1 MKVSELKQI
10 IENIVSQEV
19 RKTITEE
26 ATGKKEVYH
35 IKCEGIP
42 LATFESEQEANDALP
57 DYKDKHKDGE
67 LIIEKGVYEN
77 HEDMMNKLDEMNDQL
92 EETNDMENTQ
102 PMEGNEFSGALK
114 AAKDAGEK
122 TFSVDGKQYD
132 VEECWSKQMEEELV
146 GGQKKLDKNHNGKID
161 GQDFKIMKGQQDE
174 EECDECGSSY
184 MEEDEEGGDDF
195 EEMLRGRRRKH
206 SYVDNDEETPDEM
219 GEEKKCCEKC
229 GKEVCECGGG
239 MYESKK
245 KTLRLTET
253 ELTNLI
259 AKMVSESVPG
269 LTVTKKSF
277 DDSGKENKANL
288 SDVEKKISKSLKFD
302 GNDNPEFPKAIGK
315 GEKVARKNTPEQED
329 EIKKNFAGLENL
341 DYDIEPSEQFK
352 KRLKMAIEGDR
363 LMGNAATTE
372 KTNVIPSNGSKLGEM
387 TKDVDGNSIPTPETA
402 KKIEKQVKDR
412 QKDKD
417 NRELYPKQK
426 VPVTHGKV
434 NESKDEKLVI
444 LESEIMKMKNIFG
457 YNKKTQ

>member
-19 RKTITEE
+19 KKTIMEE

-42 LATFESEQEANDALP
+42 LATFESEKEANDALP
-57 DYKDKHKDGE
+57 DYKEKHKGGE

-77 HEDMMNKLDEMNDQL
+77 HDDMMSKLDEMNDQL
-92 EETNDMENTQ
+92 EETNDMKNTEMQ
-102 PMEGNEFSGALK
+102 PEEGNEFTGALK
-114 AAKDAGEK
+114 KAKDSGKDSFE
-122 TFSVDGKQYD
+122 VDGKEYD
-132 VEECWSKQMEEELV
+132 VEE
-146 GGQKKLDKNHNGKID
+146 G
-161 GQDFKIMKGQQDE
+161 
-174 EECDECGSSY
+174 ECDECGNSY
-184 MEEDEEGGDDF
+184 MEEDKDMF
-195 EEMLRGRRRKH
+195 ENILRGKRKH
-206 SYVDNDEETPDEM
+206 SYVAED
-219 GEEKKCCEKC
+219 KVCEKC
-229 GKEVCECGGG
+229 GKEVCECGEMMEDAKDGDPQYTHVEEDMTENKKVCNECGG
-239 MYESKK
+239 MLNEEGMCNECGTMMYESKKK

-288 SDVEKKISKSLKFD
+288 SAVEKKIADSMKFD

-315 GEKVARKNTPEQED
+315 GKKVARKNTPKQED

-363 LMGNAATTE
+363 LMGNAPTTE
-372 KTNVIPSNGSKLGEM
+372 KTNIIPSNGSKLGEM
-387 TKDVDGNSIPTPETA
+387 PKDVDGNSIPTPETA

-426 VPVTHGKV
+426 VPVTLSKV
-434 NESKDEKLVI
+434 NESKDEKSVI
-444 LESEIMKMKNIFG
+444 LENEIMKMKNILG

>member
-10 IENIVSQEV
+10 IENIVTNEV
-19 RKTITEE
+19 RKTIMEE
-26 ATGKKEVYH
+26 VEGKKEVYH

-42 LATFESEQEANDALP
+42 LATFESEEEANDALP

-102 PMEGNEFSGALK
+102 PMKGNEFSGALK
-114 AAKDAGEK
+114 TAKDAGEK
-122 TFSVDGKQYD
+122 TFSVDGKEYD
-132 VEECWSKQMEEELV
+132 VEECWSKQMEEELI
-146 GGQKKLDKNHNGKID
+146 GGQKKLDKNHNGEID
-161 GQDFKIMKGQQDE
+161 GQDFKIMKGQDSSDE
-174 EECDECGSSY
+174 EECDECGGSY
-184 MEEDEEGGDDF
+184 MEEEEEEGGDDF

-229 GKEVCECGGG
+229 GKEVCECSGG

-253 ELTNLI
+253 ELTKMI
-259 AKMVSESVPG
+259 AKMVSESIPG
-269 LTVTKKSF
+269 LDAAKKAHTE
-277 DDSGKENKANL
+277 SGKENKANIAA
-288 SDVEKKISKSLKFD
+288 VEKKIAATMKFD
-302 GNDNPEFPKAIGK
+302 GNDNPKFPKAIGK
-315 GEKVARKNTPEQED
+315 GEKVARKNTPAQED

-341 DYDIEPSEQFK
+341 DYDIEPDAKFK
-352 KRLKMAIEGDR
+352 DRLKKAIEGHTT
-363 LMGNAATTE
+363 MGNASTTE
-372 KTNVIPSNGSKLGEM
+372 KTDVKPSNGAKLGEEP
-387 TKDVDGNSIPTPETA
+387 KDKDGNSIPTPETA
-402 KKIEKQVKDR
+402 KGIEKQVKDR

-417 NRELYPKQK
+417 NRELYNKQA
-426 VPVTHGKV
+426 VPVKSKSI
-434 NESKDEKLVI
+434 NEEVD
-444 LESEIMKMKNIFG
+444 KMKKIFN